1 MFAGAATGNR
11 EAVLTWKTLATK
23 TIQYATPSTS
33 VPKTLAQKTVSG
45 FFWLLAQTVG
55 SKLVNMVGQV
65 VLAWLLSPADWGLV
79 GLAYTVTAFA
89 SLIQQAGLREIL
101 IHRHEHFDRWANP
114 AFWMSLALGCLGA
127 AVMAGMAPI
136 AAWMYEE
143 PQLVGLVLVLAAT
156 APFSGLDIVPDARLT
171 SEMRFRYLA
180 VVKWITAVGTMG
192 LSIVF
197 ALMKLGPYSFVL
209 PVPIITAVRL
219 TLLWSATRP
228 RIRWTPHLRRWKYLV
243 NDSFMLLLAGFFI
256 MLTWQGDYIVLGILH
271 DAKTVGIYFFAF
283 NLSIQTMQVFT
294 SNLTGVLFPALSRL
308 QKDPAHQTRAFL
320 QAARILAIVGVPLCL
335 LQAALAGPVLSML
348 FNSWW
353 YPAIRVLQLLSIGMA
368 VRLVASPGGS
378 LIQAQGRFGV
388 YTLTNGINAAFFIGL
403 VALGAWFGQH
413 LPPDRVQQLPR
424 FLQYFLGEELPAAVL
439 VALAVMIYFAA
450 IGPIFLY
457 VAIRPGGGRWRDV
470 WRVYAPPAA
479 AGVISIGIGVLFGRL
494 IPRFSDARGVQSGY
508 QAVRILVI
516 SAWAVAV
523 YVPLIRTFAPD
534 SFNELLQRISSLRG
548 NRKTMNAPVPQ
559 TAN

>member
-1 MFAGAATGNR
+1 VAAPARAAPT
-11 EAVLTWKTLATK
+11 
-23 TIQYATPSTS
+23 
-33 VPKTLAQKTVSG
+33 TLAQKTVSG
-45 FFWLLAQTVG
+45 FFWLTAQTVG
-55 SKLVNMVGQV
+55 SKVVNMAGQV
-65 VLAWLLSPADWGLV
+65 VLAWILTPTDWGLV

-101 IHRHEHFDRWANP
+101 IHRHEHFNRWANP

-127 AVMAGMAPI
+127 AVMVAAAPV

-156 APFSGLDIVPDARLT
+156 APFSGLDIVPDAKLT

-180 VVKWITAVGTMG
+180 VVKWVNAVGTMG
-192 LSIVF
+192 LSILF
-197 ALMKLGPYSFVL
+197 ATLDFGPYSFVL

-219 TLLWSATRP
+219 VLLWSATRP
-228 RIRWTPHLRRWKYLV
+228 PVRLKPQWRRWKYLV

-308 QKDPAHQTRAFL
+308 QQDPQHQTRAFL
-320 QAARILAIVGVPLCL
+320 KATRLLAVIGLPFCL
-335 LQAALAGPVLSML
+335 LQAALAGPGVAML

-368 VRLVASPGGS
+368 IRIVASPGGS

-388 YTLTNGINAAFFIGL
+388 YTLTNGVNAAFFISL
-403 VALGAWFGQH
+403 VALGAWLGNH
-413 LPPDRVQQLPR
+413 LPAQRVEQFPALLR
-424 FLQYFLGEELPAAVL
+424 YLLGTELPAAVL
-439 VALAVMIYFAA
+439 VALAVTVYFTI
-450 IGPIFLY
+450 IGPIFMY
-457 VAIRPGGGRWRDV
+457 VAIRPAGGRWRDV
-470 WRVYAPPAA
+470 WGVYAPPAA
-479 AGVISIGIGVLFGRL
+479 ASAIAIGCAAVAGRL
-494 IPRFSDARGVQSGY
+494 IPRFADARGMETGY
-508 QAVRILVI
+508 QALRIVVI
-516 SAWAVAV
+516 TAWAFVL
-523 YVPLIRTFAPD
+523 YVPLIRYFAPET
-534 SFNELLQRISSLRG
+534 FNDLLQRIATLRG
-548 NRKTMNAPVPQ
+548 SRRAVAQ
-559 TAN
+559 TVI